1 LRARLENISPKMQG
15 RTIFGLSINQ
25 TRFDSLWH
33 YHPEY
38 ELTYIIKGNG
48 RRMVG
53 DDMENFNEG
62 DLVLLGPDLPHT
74 WIGERSSTTE
84 NNIALVIQFSEE
96 FLAPFLSLIEM
107 KSMNELLTKS
117 ERGIRFLKFQ
127 PIAIEKR
134 MLQIIEDTTIKR
146 VTGLIELLYDLSN
159 KKYKILASHKFNI
172 IKNEKS
178 YATVWLD
185 DDDGLSPN
193 FLMNVNKYENETG
206 KIVSFPIGIDYTVI
220 NNTLLYGKNRD
231 FKNIALGI
239 TAIGFNIFMVP
250 GCHTKFNTIREVIY
264 DYTPESYY
272 VCCSEFCNTKR
283 KFHQKEGVPT
293 NIS

>member
-1 LRARLENISPKMQG
+1 MMTYP
-15 RTIFGLSINQ
+15 SIKNQ
-25 TRFDSLWH
+25 TCQNYTWLIFTS
-33 YHPEY
+33 
-38 ELTYIIKGNG
+38 
-48 RRMVG
+48 
-53 DDMENFNEG
+53 
-62 DLVLLGPDLPHT
+62 PDLP
-74 WIGERSSTTE
+74 EEYSKKLDSYADSSIKIIRVNTF
-84 NNIALVIQFSEE
+84 Q
-96 FLAPFLSLIEM
+96 EM
-107 KSMNELLTKS
+107 KEYVN
-117 ERGIRFLKFQ
+117 
-127 PIAIEKR
+127 
-134 MLQIIEDTTIKR
+134 
-146 VTGLIELLYDLSN
+146 
-159 KKYKILASHKFNI
+159 NI

>member
-1 LRARLENISPKMQG
+1 MRARLENISPKMQG

-134 MLQIIEDTTIKR
+134 MQQIIEDTTIKR

-172 IKNEKS
+172 IKNEKTES
-178 YATVWLD
+178 RLNKVLLYIQKNYRNTIKLQEASELIH
-185 DDDGLSPN
+185 LSN
-193 FLMNVNKYENETG
+193 TAFCKFFKRSVG
-206 KIVSFPIGIDYTVI
+206 KTFSDYLNDLRI
-220 NNTLLYGKNRD
+220 LHACTLLIETDKPISQVATESGFENLAYFNRV
-231 FKNIALGI
+231 FLKKKKSQP
-239 TAIGFNIFMVP
+239 TIF
-250 GCHTKFNTIREVIY
+250 R
-264 DYTPESYY
+264 
-272 VCCSEFCNTKR
+272 R
-283 KFHQKEGVPT
+283 R
-293 NIS
+293 